1 MNKANQTHTAPARTL
16 LAGLVAIIVMVM
28 MGIDAHAQTR
38 TQTQAQM
45 QRFYNLSAAD
55 VAIGDHLPQFA
66 ISVPL
71 PEQYADSIYTATL
84 LYPEFI
90 DMSDTDIQAYHHL
103 APGGTL
109 PAMPTLDTHMVF
121 DRKRAQ
127 LETSFCPL
135 VYRDGKYRILVSF
148 MLKVQSKARHA
159 QSAKS
164 QHKGSAK
171 NNTQLKASTT
181 PAERYATHS
190 VLAEGRW
197 AKIRV
202 AETGVYQI
210 SDALIR
216 QAGFTDLS
224 KVKLYGYGGNLIN
237 EQLVGSELIAQDDL
251 KEVPTCNI
259 AGRRLF
265 FAKGPVSWDSKD
277 SKRRTRNPYS
287 DYGYYFLT
295 QDNASE
301 PATVDSTTFVN
312 SFYPTDTWFSH
323 SLHEVDA
330 YAWYEGGR
338 NLFDRRAI
346 TKSNPYTVTLATNA
360 NATQAQ
366 VTVNVSAGTHAEVQL
381 SFNGEDKGSITVNI
395 GNEGGGSTYNKGN
408 EASKTFTVNNLSTEK
423 NQLTITTTSGGS
435 VRLDFIDIQWDKPLP
450 LPSLTTGVPT
460 PQYVYNITNQDH
472 HADPQADMVIIIP
485 TSQKLRKQ
493 AERLKAFREENDGL
507 RVNLVP
513 ADELYNEF
521 ASGTP
526 DASAYRRYLKMLYD
540 RAQTDADLPR
550 YLLLFG
556 DCVWDNRLL
565 TSACK
570 SLNADDLLL
579 CHESENSFSQTT
591 CYVDDGFF
599 ALLDDGE
606 GLNPDT
612 HDKLDMA
619 VGRFPVYSEAD
630 AKAMVDKTIAYSTN
644 TNGGAWQNTLVF
656 MGDDGNNN
664 LHMRDENETA
674 EMINALHPG
683 FIIKKVMWDA
693 YKRETSAT
701 GNAYPDVTRTLKQLQ
716 QQGALI
722 MDYAGHGKATQ
733 ISHENALRL
742 NDFNNFTNTNLPL
755 WITASCDIMAFDG
768 TEENIGE
775 QAVRNAKGGAVAFF
789 GTTRTVFTNYNK
801 VINQAYLKHVLS
813 TENGQPISIGEAQRR
828 AKNQMIEDGAD
839 RTVNKLQ
846 YSLLGDP
853 ALKLALPSRT
863 MVVDEINGVAPSA
876 DEPVVLKAGSIAT
889 IKGHIEGDDSF
900 TGIANITVRDARE
913 LVTCRMNDAKEP
925 EGAKSAFTFYDRS
938 KTIYTGND
946 SIRAGQF
953 AFTFAVPK
961 DISYSDD
968 TGLINLHAISTDR
981 KTSANGWC
989 DRFVANGSDINDNDS
1004 IGPSIYC
1011 YLNSPSF
1018 SNGDRVNPT
1027 PYFVAR
1033 ITDQNGINAAGS
1045 GIGHDLQ
1052 LIIDG
1057 DMQHT
1062 YNLNENFS
1070 YDFGSYTSGSTF
1082 YALPELEP
1090 GQHRLLFRAWDVY
1103 NNPSTTELTFT
1114 VVKGL
1119 KPNLF
1124 SISCTNNP
1132 AHTSTTFIVNHDRM
1146 GSNVNVAIDVFDMSG
1161 RHLWTHSENGVSEG
1175 SAYTV
1180 NWNLTLDNGA
1190 ALQTG
1195 VYLYRVRIGSDGS
1208 SMTSKAKKLVVVRQ

>member
-16 LAGLVAIIVMVM
+16 LAGLVAIIVMTM
-28 MGIDAHAQTR
+28 MGIDAQAQTR

-55 VAIGDHLPQFA
+55 VAIGDRLPQFA

-71 PEQYADSIYTATL
+71 PEHYADSVYTATL

-90 DMSDTDIQAYHHL
+90 DMSATDIQAYHQL
-103 APGGTL
+103 VPSGSL

-148 MLKVQSKARHA
+148 MLKVESKARHA
-159 QSAKS
+159 QSTKHT
-164 QHKGSAK
+164 QSAK
-171 NNTQLKASTT
+171 GLKATLT
-181 PAERYATHS
+181 PAERYASHS

-202 AETGVYQI
+202 SETGVYQI

-237 EQLVGSELIAQDDL
+237 EQLVPSELIAQDDL

-259 AGRRLF
+259 SGRRLF

-330 YAWYEGGR
+330 FAWYEGGR
-338 NLFDRRAI
+338 NLFDSRAI
-346 TKSNPYTVTLATNA
+346 TSGNPYTITLATNA

-381 SFNGEDKGSITVNI
+381 SFNGEDKGAITVNI
-395 GNEGGGSTYNKGN
+395 GNEGGGSTYNKGS

-435 VRLDFIDIQWDKPLP
+435 VRLDYIDIQWDKPLP
-450 LPSLTTGVPT
+450 LPSLTTNVPT

-485 TSQKLRKQ
+485 TSQKLRAQ
-493 AERLKAFREENDGL
+493 AERLKALREENDGL

-521 ASGTP
+521 SSGTP

-619 VGRFPVYSEAD
+619 VGRFPVYSETD

-644 TNGGAWQNTLVF
+644 TQGGAWQNTLVF

-913 LVTCRMNDAKEP
+913 LVTCRMNDANEP

-1045 GIGHDLQ
+1045 GIGHNLQ

>member
-28 MGIDAHAQTR
+28 MGIDAQAQTR

-71 PEQYADSIYTATL
+71 PEHYADSVYTASL

-90 DMSDTDIQAYHHL
+90 EMSATDIQAYRQL
-103 APGGTL
+103 VPSGSL

-121 DRKRAQ
+121 DRKHAQ

-148 MLKVQSKARHA
+148 MLKVESKARHA

-164 QHKGSAK
+164 AKPTQSAK
-171 NNTQLKASTT
+171 SLKATLT
-181 PAERYATHS
+181 PAERYASHS

-259 AGRRLF
+259 SGRRLF
-265 FAKGPVSWDSKD
+265 YAKGPVSWDSKD

-360 NATQAQ
+360 NATQAK

-381 SFNGEDKGSITVNI
+381 SFNGEDKGTITVNI
-395 GNEGGGSTYNKGN
+395 GNEGGGSTYNKGG
-408 EASKTFTVNNLSTEK
+408 EASRTFTVNNLSTEK
-423 NQLTITTTSGGS
+423 NQLTITTTTGGS
-435 VRLDFIDIQWDKPLP
+435 VRLDYIDIQWDKPLP
-450 LPSLTTGVPT
+450 LPSLTTNVPT

-472 HADPQADMVIIIP
+472 HADPQADMIIIIP
-485 TSQKLRKQ
+485 TSQKLRAQ
-493 AERLKAFREENDGL
+493 AERLKALREENDGL

-521 ASGTP
+521 SSGTP

-619 VGRFPVYSEAD
+619 VGRFPVYNEAD

-913 LVTCRMNDAKEP
+913 LVTCRMNDANEP

-1161 RHLWTHSENGVSEG
+1161 RHLWTHSENGVSES

>member
-1 MNKANQTHTAPARTL
+1 MANHTHIIHTRTL
-16 LAGLVAIIVMVM
+16 LASLVSIIVMTM
-28 MGIDAHAQTR
+28 MGTNAQAQTS
-38 TQTQAQM
+38 TQEQAQM
-45 QRFYNLSAAD
+45 QRFYNLSASD
-55 VAIGDHLPQFA
+55 VAIADRLPQFA

-164 QHKGSAK
+164 QHKGSAN
-171 NNTQLKASTT
+171 NNTQLKANTT

-366 VTVNVSAGTHAEVQL
+366 ITVNVSAGSHAEVQL

-395 GNEGGGSTYNKGN
+395 GNEGGQSTYNKGN
-408 EASKTFTVNNLSTEK
+408 EAAKTFTVSNLSTEK

-540 RAQTDADLPR
+540 RAQNDADLPR

-591 CYVDDGFF
+591 CYVDDGFV
-599 ALLDDGE
+599 ALLGDGE
-606 GLNPDT
+606 GLDPAS

-619 VGRFPVYSEAD
+619 VGRFPVYNETD
-630 AKAMVDKTIAYSTN
+630 AKAMVDKTIAYGTN
-644 TNGGAWQNTLVF
+644 TNDGAWQNTLVF

-664 LHMRDENETA
+664 LHMRDEDETA
-674 EMINALHPG
+674 EMISALHPG
-683 FIIKKVMWDA
+683 FISKKVMWDA

-701 GNAYPDVTRTLKQLQ
+701 GNSYPDVTRTLKQLQ

-722 MDYAGHGKATQ
+722 MDYAGHGKATH

-813 TENGQPISIGEAQRR
+813 TDNGEPISIGEAQRR

-876 DEPVVLKAGSIAT
+876 SEPVVLKAGSIAT
-889 IKGHIEGDDSF
+889 IKGHIEGDEGF
-900 TGIANITVRDARE
+900 NGIANITVRDARE
-913 LVTCRMNDAKEP
+913 LVTCRMNDANEP

-961 DISYSDD
+961 DISYSDA

-1018 SNGDRVNPT
+1018 ANGDRVNPT

-1070 YDFGSYTSGSTF
+1070 YDFGSYTSGTTF
-1082 YALPELEP
+1082 YALPELAP

-1161 RHLWTHSENGVSEG
+1161 RHLWTHSENGVSES

>member
-1 MNKANQTHTAPARTL
+1 MANHTHIIHTRTL
-16 LAGLVAIIVMVM
+16 LASLVAIIVMTM
-28 MGIDAHAQTR
+28 MGTNAQAQTS
-38 TQTQAQM
+38 TQEQAQM
-45 QRFYNLSAAD
+45 QRFYNLSASD
-55 VAIGDHLPQFA
+55 VSITDRLPQFA

-90 DMSDTDIQAYHHL
+90 DMSDTDIQAYHRL
-103 APGGTL
+103 IPGGTL

-159 QSAKS
+159 QSAKN
-164 QHKGSAK
+164 QRKGSAK
-171 NNTQLKASTT
+171 NDTQLKASTT

-301 PATVDSTTFVN
+301 PATIDSTTFVN

-346 TKSNPYTVTLATNA
+346 TKSNPYTVTLATNT
-360 NATQAQ
+360 NATQAK

-395 GNEGGGSTYNKGN
+395 GNEGGQSSYNKGN
-408 EASKTFTVNNLSTEK
+408 EAAKTFTVSNLSTEK

-493 AERLKAFREENDGL
+493 AERLKAFREEHDGL

-540 RAQTDADLPR
+540 RAQNDADLPR

-606 GLNPDT
+606 GLDPAS

-619 VGRFPVYSEAD
+619 VGRFPVYNETD
-630 AKAMVDKTIAYSTN
+630 AKAMVDKTIAYGTN

-664 LHMRDENETA
+664 LHMRDEDETA
-674 EMINALHPG
+674 EMISALHPG

-701 GNAYPDVTRTLKQLQ
+701 GNSYPDVTRTLKQLQ

-775 QAVRNAKGGAVAFF
+775 VAVRNAKGGAVAFF

-801 VINQAYLKHVLS
+801 MINQAYLKHVLS
-813 TENGQPISIGEAQRR
+813 TDNGEPISIGEAQRR

-876 DEPVVLKAGSIAT
+876 SEPVVLKAGSIAT
-889 IKGHIEGDDSF
+889 IKGHIEGDEGF
-900 TGIANITVRDARE
+900 NGIANITVRDARE
-913 LVTCRMNDAKEP
+913 LVTCRMNDANEP

-953 AFTFAVPK
+953 TFTFAVPK
-961 DISYSDD
+961 DISYSDA

-1057 DMQHT
+1057 DMQRT

-1070 YDFGSYTSGSTF
+1070 YDFGSYSSGTTF
-1082 YALPELEP
+1082 YALPELAP

-1161 RHLWTHSENGVSEG
+1161 RHLWTHSESGVSEG

-1190 ALQTG
+1190 TLQTG